1 MLQGDGSLRV
11 GVLAIQGSVREHIEK
26 LKLIDGVEAV
36 LAKDK
41 NTLLSL
47 DALIIPGGEST
58 AIGKM
63 IVDFG
68 LKDAILKLN
77 ERKIPIW
84 GTCAGMILMA
94 KYIVNDDKVHLG
106 IMDISVRRN
115 AYGSQLDSFK
125 TKLIIPEVSNN
136 EIEAVFIRAPY
147 IENVG
152 NSVRILAKYQGKIV
166 AAQQDNLLATSF
178 HPELT
183 DDLSFY
189 KYFLRLNS

>member
-1 MLQGDGSLRV
+1 VIKIFFLQ
-11 GVLAIQGSVREHIEK
+11 
-26 LKLIDGVEAV
+26 
-36 LAKDK
+36 
-41 NTLLSL
+41 NL
-47 DALIIPGGEST
+47 DT
-58 AIGKM
+58 
-63 IVDFG
+63 D
-68 LKDAILKLN
+68 
-77 ERKIPIW
+77 IPIW

-94 KYIVNDDKVHLG
+94 KYIINDDKVHLG

>member
-1 MLQGDGSLRV
+1 MRV
-11 GVLAIQGSVREHIEK
+11 GVLAIQGSVKEHMDK
-26 LKLIDGVEAV
+26 LMHIKGVEPIE
-36 LAKDK
+36 AKDK
-41 NTLLSL
+41 DTLLGL

-68 LKDAILKLN
+68 LKSVVLELN

-94 KYIVNDDKVHLG
+94 KHIVNDDNVHLG
-106 IMDISVRRN
+106 IMDITVKRN
-115 AYGSQLDSFK
+115 AYGSQLDSFR
-125 TKLIIPEVSNN
+125 TKLMIPAVSNN

-147 IENVG
+147 IKSIG
-152 NSVRILAKYQGKIV
+152 DDVRVLAKYNGKIV
-166 AAQQDNLLATSF
+166 AVQQGNLIATSF

-189 KYFLRLNS
+189 KYFLGLKDC

>member
-1 MLQGDGSLRV
+1 MQQGDGNLRV
-11 GVLAIQGSVREHIEK
+11 GVLGVQGSVKEHMDK
-26 LKLIDGVEAV
+26 LKLIKGIEAVEA
-36 LAKDK
+36 KDRD
-41 NTLLSL
+41 TILTL

-58 AIGKM
+58 AIGK
-63 IVDFG
+63 ILVDFG

-77 ERKIPIW
+77 ERKVPIW

-94 KYIVNDDKVHLG
+94 KHIVNDERIHLG
-106 IMDISVRRN
+106 IMDITVRRN
-115 AYGSQLDSFK
+115 AYGSQIDSFK
-125 TKLIIPEVSNN
+125 TRLMIPAVSEN

-152 NSVRILAKYQGKIV
+152 DSVRILAKYEGKIV
-166 AAQQDNLLATSF
+166 AAQQDNLLATAF

-189 KYFLRLNS
+189 KYFLRI

>member
-1 MLQGDGSLRV
+1 MHQGDGNLRV
-11 GVLAIQGSVREHIEK
+11 GVLAIQGSVKEHIDK
-26 LKLIDGVEAV
+26 LKLINGVEPV
-36 LAKDK
+36 EAKDRD
-41 NTLLSL
+41 TLLSI

-63 IVDFG
+63 LVDFG
-68 LKDAILKLN
+68 LKSIILELN
-77 ERKIPIW
+77 NRKIPIW

-94 KYIVNDDKVHLG
+94 KRIVNDDRVHLG
-106 IMDISVRRN
+106 IMDITVKRN
-115 AYGSQLDSFK
+115 AYGSQLDSFR
-125 TKLIIPEVSNN
+125 TKLMVPAVSNN

-147 IENVG
+147 IEHIG
-152 NSVRILAKYQGKIV
+152 DDVRILAKHNDKIV

-189 KYFLRLNS
+189 KYFLGLK

>member
-1 MLQGDGSLRV
+1 MHQGDGNLRV
-11 GVLAIQGSVREHIEK
+11 GVLSIQGSVKEHIDK
-26 LKLIDGVEAV
+26 LKLIKGVEPV
-36 LAKDK
+36 EAKDRD
-41 NTLLSL
+41 TILSL

-63 IVDFG
+63 LVDFG
-68 LKDAILKLN
+68 LKNIILKLN

-94 KYIVNDDKVHLG
+94 KHIVNDDKVHLG
-106 IMDISVRRN
+106 IMDIAVKRN
-115 AYGSQLDSFK
+115 AYGSQLDSFR
-125 TKLIIPEVSNN
+125 TKLMIPAVSNN

-147 IENVG
+147 IEHVG
-152 NSVRILAKYQGKIV
+152 DGVRILAKHNDKIV
-166 AAQQDNLLATSF
+166 AAQQENLLATSF

-189 KYFLRLNS
+189 KYFLGLKG

>member
-1 MLQGDGSLRV
+1 MRV
-11 GVLAIQGSVREHIEK
+11 GVLGVQGSVKEHMDK
-26 LKLIDGVEAV
+26 LKLIKGVETV
-36 LAKDK
+36 EAKDRD
-41 NTLLSL
+41 TILTL

-58 AIGKM
+58 AIGK
-63 IVDFG
+63 ILVDFG

-77 ERKIPIW
+77 ERKVPIW

-94 KYIVNDDKVHLG
+94 KHIVNDERIHLG
-106 IMDISVRRN
+106 IMDITVRRN
-115 AYGSQLDSFK
+115 AYGSQIDSFK
-125 TKLIIPEVSNN
+125 TRLMIPAVSEN

-152 NSVRILAKYQGKIV
+152 NGVRILAKYQGKIV
-166 AAQQDNLLATSF
+166 AAQQDNLLATAF

-189 KYFLRLNS
+189 KYFLRLNSYAF

>member
-1 MLQGDGSLRV
+1 MQQGDGNLRV
-11 GVLAIQGSVREHIEK
+11 GVLGVQGSVKEHMDK
-26 LKLIDGVEAV
+26 LKLIKGIEAVEA
-36 LAKDK
+36 KDRD
-41 NTLLSL
+41 TILTL

-58 AIGKM
+58 AIGK
-63 IVDFG
+63 ILVDFG

-77 ERKIPIW
+77 ERKVPIW

-94 KYIVNDDKVHLG
+94 KHIVNDERIHLG
-106 IMDISVRRN
+106 IMDITVRRN
-115 AYGSQLDSFK
+115 AYGSQIDSFK
-125 TKLIIPEVSNN
+125 TRLMIPAVSEN

-147 IENVG
+147 IESVG
-152 NSVRILAKYQGKIV
+152 DGVRILAKYEGKIV

-189 KYFLRLNS
+189 RYFLRL